1 MTTRGPYKPKVAGGP
16 PKSLGERI
24 RQIRIAWGW
33 SQVTLAKVLHTDQQ
47 VVSDWER
54 DRSAPTGA
62 SLGALAALF
71 RLPTETLE
79 SGEGFKILDPP
90 GSVMGG
96 SPMSYEQIRDLQKA
110 MPELGVGEILQVDTG
125 ASESELVQ
133 LKAAFSAIREAQK
146 QGRQVWVILGDPL
159 KPPAQEQKPLL

>member
-1 MTTRGPYKPKVAGGP
+1 MTTRGPYKPKSAGGP

-24 RQIRIAWGW
+24 RRIRVAWGW

-54 DRSAPTGA
+54 DRSTPTGA

-71 RLPTETLE
+71 RLLPE
-79 SGEGFKILDPP
+79 SLASGDGFKILDPP
-90 GSVMGG
+90 GSVMDG
-96 SPMSYEQIRDLQKA
+96 SPMSYEQIKELQNA
-110 MPELGVGEILQVDTG
+110 MPTVGVGEILQVDTA

-133 LKAAFSAIREAQK
+133 LKAAFAAIREAQR

-159 KPPAQEQKPLL
+159 KPPTQK